1 MEIVSTYVTPADS
14 CKEFVPFEGL
24 GLCKILAISPLWT
37 FSGDGRSRT
46 AVQTTRQEAFYTLSR
61 PLVVGRGL
69 PEDGLTEAY
78 PLGLGR
84 I

>member
-1 MEIVSTYVTPADS
+1 MGYDLKKCLSDTLRGI
-14 CKEFVPFEGL
+14 
-24 GLCKILAISPLWT
+24 

-46 AVQTTRQEAFYTLSR
+46 AVQTTRQEAFYTFSR